1 MVAKSI
7 IVDFTESAMRQAF
20 TSSQS
25 FAAAY
30 HLASRF
36 DLSAPPTPI
45 SMTLQH
51 HPLCTGKETTIDL
64 IVIDNCPDEL
74 NVPRQDIDERFGCVS
89 FQLKPTKFE
98 CFENQARELT
108 AIHRGSHFEN
118 KQYVA
123 GVFIWYSS
131 RCVAQKM
138 TAASAAA
145 GDLDLKNGRRRHRA
159 VLQNYVYTIHVHSNH
174 IELLFGRNECTD

>member
-20 TSSQS
+20 ASSQS
-25 FAAAY
+25 KTFAAAY

-51 HPLCTGKETTIDL
+51 HPPYTRKETTIDY
-64 IVIDNCPDEL
+64 IATENCPDVL
-74 NVPRQDIDERFGCVS
+74 SVPRQVIDERFCCVS

-108 AIHRGSHFEN
+108 AIHRGSHFES
-118 KQYVA
+118 K
-123 GVFIWYSS
+123 
-131 RCVAQKM
+131 
-138 TAASAAA
+138 
-145 GDLDLKNGRRRHRA
+145 
-159 VLQNYVYTIHVHSNH
+159 
-174 IELLFGRNECTD
+174 